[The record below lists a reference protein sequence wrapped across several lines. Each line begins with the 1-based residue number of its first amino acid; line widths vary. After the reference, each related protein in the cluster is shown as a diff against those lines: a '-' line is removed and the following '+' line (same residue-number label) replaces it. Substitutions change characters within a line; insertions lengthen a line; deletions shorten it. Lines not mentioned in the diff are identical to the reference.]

1 MARRAKNVVQ
11 IRKTTLLLIG
21 LFFLSLILIHFTFKK
36 PLLYDFP
43 HHLTTKPIAC
53 SNPPALAL
61 KVLPGDVMMD
71 PYQPPLK
78 DNKFYTK
85 HVGIPINVPT
95 QTVDA
100 NYGCMGVLT
109 RLSGK
114 EQILPL
120 YGRPLNF
127 GRGKFNYYAG
137 SDKNNNIKLPI
148 SKSGRSCTGEY
159 GCDELFNGDTV
170 YVEGI
175 KDTFKVTIYENNVPR
190 YIPFI
195 C

>member
-1 MARRAKNVVQ
+1 MARRPRGTIQ
-11 IRKTTLLLIG
+11 IKKTTLLFIG
-21 LFFLSLILIHFTFKK
+21 LFFLSLILIHFKK

-53 SNPPALAL
+53 LNPPVSAP
-61 KVLPGDVMMD
+61 KVFVGDVMMD

-100 NYGCMGVLT
+100 NYGSMGILT
-109 RLSGK
+109 RMGGK

-120 YGRPLNF
+120 FGRPLNF

-137 SDKNNNIKLPI
+137 SDKNNNIKMPI

-175 KDTFKVTIYENNVPR
+175 QDTFKVTIYENNVPR
-190 YIPFI
+190 YIPYVY
-195 C
+195 